1 MAAVRVLCQCLSS
14 GVTVNLE
21 TKWLEDFVALAS
33 TRSFSASA
41 RQRHVTQP
49 AFSRR
54 IRSLEQAVGVTLVDR
69 STTPVNLTPEGQLF
83 LITARNLVEQLNE
96 CLGHLRGVSMAREA
110 LDIVAAHSLALSF
123 YPQWI
128 SRLQEGLGE
137 LPTRLVAMNV
147 GEAIHVLREGNC
159 DLMLAYHDQYAT
171 MQLDAEV
178 FPSFSIGQV
187 KMLPV
192 SLPDTAGQPRFSL
205 DSQDPIP
212 YLSYTQG
219 AFLGRSVRMLL
230 KNDPLRLRLRT
241 VYETAM
247 AEGLKG
253 MVLQGVG
260 LAWIPD
266 FCIREELNSGR
277 LVRAGSEKWD
287 VPLEIRLY
295 RCSLVHKPG
304 VEKLWRQMMKLPR
317 DFLQA

>member
-1 MAAVRVLCQCLSS
+1 MA
-14 GVTVNLE
+14 VNLE
-21 TKWLEDFVALAS
+21 TKWLEDLLALAQ

-54 IRSLEQAVGVTLVDR
+54 IRALEQALGTTLVDR
-69 STTPVNLTPEGQLF
+69 STTPVELTSEGHLF
-83 LITARNLVEQLNE
+83 VITARNVVEQLNE
-96 CLGHLRGVSMAREA
+96 SLGHLKGLSIAQEA

-123 YPQWI
+123 YPPWI
-128 SRLQEGLGE
+128 SRLQEGLGQ

-147 GEAIHVLREGNC
+147 GEAIHVLREGKC
-159 DLMLAYHDQYAT
+159 DLMLAYYDPYAS
-171 MQLDAEV
+171 MQLDPKV

-192 SLPDTAGQPRFSL
+192 CLPDEKGQPRFSL
-205 DSQDPIP
+205 ADDGEIP
-212 YLSYTQG
+212 YLSYTQS

-230 KNDPLRLRLRT
+230 KNDPLSLRLRT

-253 MVLQGVG
+253 MVMQGMG
-260 LAWIPD
+260 LAWLPD
-266 FCIREELNSGR
+266 FCIRSELKDGR
-277 LVRAGSEKWD
+277 LVPAGEPHHD

-304 VEKLWRQMMKLPR
+304 VERLWRQMMELPR
-317 DFLQA
+317 DVLQG